1 MIRMTYR
8 AGAPSATNQRP
19 LKKKY
24 NNVQRDDVQKMQKT
38 EIKPIKKI
46 YSQREKMCFSKI

>member
-24 NNVQRDDVQKMQKT
+24 NYVQRDDVQKMQKT
-38 EIKPIKKI
+38 EIKSIKKI
-46 YSQREKMCFSKI
+46 CSQREKKSFAKI